1 MNKIA
6 VIGLGYVGLPLAV
19 KAAKSGYEV
28 YGIDSNLELVN
39 SINAGKS
46 AIEDVSDAL
55 LSEVIHKRKFFA
67 SNKVDNIADID
78 VILICVP
85 TPVNSESIPDLSFL
99 SQALIISSQI
109 LKAGSLVILESTVA
123 PGTTRNFLIPLVE
136 KTSGINR
143 DLLHFSYSPERI
155 DPLNKDWGISNTPK
169 LISSYTQESLELTLQ
184 FYSKFVKSI
193 IKCNSLEVAETAK
206 LLENTFRLVNI
217 SFINEI
223 AKFCDALGI
232 DVNEVI
238 KMASTK
244 PYGFMAF
251 YPSVG
256 IGGHCIPVDPL
267 YLSDK
272 AREIGAPIQFIDLA
286 NQINRSL
293 PVYFAELAERKIG
306 SLINKEILVIGVA
319 YKPNVSDTRET
330 PVRALIRELEDMGAN
345 VSWHDDL
352 VKEWRDQK
360 SVPLSRN
367 FDLAILA
374 TPHDYIDLTKIGSTP
389 LLDTRGVVR

>member
-1 MNKIA
+1 MRTIA

-19 KAAKSGYEV
+19 NAAKSGYKV
-28 YGIDSNLELVN
+28 YGIDSNLDLVN
-39 SINAGKS
+39 NINAAKS
-46 AIEDVSDAL
+46 TIEDVSDVQ
-55 LSEVIHKRKFFA
+55 LSEVIRSGNFIA
-67 SNKVDNIADID
+67 ANNVNNVSNID

-85 TPVNSESIPDLSFL
+85 TPVNSENVPDLSYL
-99 SQALIISSQI
+99 TQAITISSLI

-136 KTSGINR
+136 KKSGIGR
-143 DLLHFSYSPERI
+143 DLIHFSYSPERI
-155 DPLNKDWGISNTPK
+155 DPLNKTWGISNTPK
-169 LISSYTQESLELTLQ
+169 LISSYNQESLELTSQ
-184 FYSKFVKSI
+184 FYSKFVKLI
-193 IKCNSLEVAETAK
+193 VRCNSLEVAETAK

-223 AKFCDALGI
+223 ARFCHALGI

-238 KMASTK
+238 NVASTK

-272 AREIGAPIQFIDLA
+272 AKEIGTPIQFIELA

-293 PVYFAELAERKIG
+293 PKYFAELAEKKIG
-306 SLINKEILVIGVA
+306 NLKNKKILVIGIA

-330 PVRALIRELEDMGAN
+330 PVQALIHELESMGAN

-352 VKEWRDQK
+352 VKEWRNQK
-360 SVPLSRN
+360 SVLLSPN
-367 FDLAILA
+367 FHLAILA
-374 TPHDYIDLTKIGSTP
+374 TPHDYIDLTNIGATP
-389 LLDTRGVVR
+389 LLDTRGAIR

>member
-1 MNKIA
+1 MKKIA

-19 KAAKSGYEV
+19 EAAKSGYEV

-39 SINAGKS
+39 NLNAGKS
-46 AIEDVSDAL
+46 MIEDVQDFQL
-55 LSEVIHKRKFFA
+55 GEVLETRKFHA
-67 SNKVDNIADID
+67 VNTIENISDID

-85 TPVNSESIPDLSFL
+85 TPINSANNPDLSHL
-99 SQALIISSQI
+99 TKALETSSLI
-109 LKAGSLVILESTVA
+109 LKSGSLIILESTVA
-123 PGTTRNFLIPLVE
+123 PGTTRNYLIPLIE
-136 KTSGINR
+136 KNSGISR
-143 DLLHFSYSPERI
+143 DSLYFAYSPERI
-155 DPLNKDWGISNTPK
+155 DPSNKTWGIANTPK
-169 LISSYTQESLELTLQ
+169 LISAYNKESLELTFQ
-184 FYSKFVKSI
+184 FYSKFVHSI
-193 IKCNSLEVAETAK
+193 VRCNSFEVAETAK

-223 AKFCDALGI
+223 ARFCNALGI
-232 DVNEVI
+232 DINEVI
-238 KMASTK
+238 KVASTK
-244 PYGFMAF
+244 PYGFMTF
-251 YPSVG
+251 HPSVG

-272 AREIGAPIQFIDLA
+272 AKEIGAPIQFIDLA

-293 PVYFAELAERKIG
+293 PGYFAELAERKIG

-352 VKEWRDQK
+352 VKEWRGQK

-374 TPHDYIDLTKIGSTP
+374 TPHDYIDLTKIESTP